1 VTLDLG
7 RLSAEIR
14 AMGDHLVASR
24 GLLDARIQ
32 NARDLLASADRDAL
46 AAAAEA
52 KRGAVVPVEDLTTRV
67 GAMSLPDGYQ
77 VLATDGSDIEPDRHG
92 PALCYVLNLGW
103 AIIQYGAHPHAEL
116 GSAPELYYRPEDLYV
131 RDGSRQAPIQG
142 SRLGA
147 KRAVAEMQRLA
158 ALCAAGSPGPE
169 SPAPIPERVALS
181 DGLLLLGNYWEGPEG
196 FVRDYFVGQFK
207 AALDALRTLDVPV
220 AAYISRPR
228 GADVIGLL
236 RLDPRHQQACDW
248 CAGKGTNRADCALEG
263 LADRLLFPDLAPGER
278 SPLFESRA
286 LAQHYPPELLPRFFY
301 LNVGREIARVEMPVW
316 AAERPELVA
325 RVQAVVV
332 DQCRRGQGYP
342 VALARAHEQAVIGG
356 AERQRFDEL
365 VARVL
370 VARGLPDHPSEKQA
384 SKLARA
390 VLGMR
395 TLGDTP
401 KPPPGERPWTPGEE
415 GTGARALRVG
425 EIVEASS
432 CELVAQSP
440 RLHEAPAFGS
450 LVRVPVTGDDQLP
463 PGLGGAG
470 GASRSGPTEL
480 YGVVAETRT
489 ASLEAGGR
497 PIARGHEDVLD
508 AAIYRENPDLE
519 HVLRT
524 EFKALLVGFRV
535 SGLSPRVGGDRG
547 GAASPAG
554 LGGIEG
560 GPIFQHLPPLPPP
573 LHYSVYACTPAEVM
587 AFTERLDFLR
597 TLLAAPPGL
606 ADELA
611 AATIRA
617 AATARGGASGDA
629 FLLRVGRELAVLL
642 RDDYDRL
649 TAVLRRLR
657 PTEARG

>member
-1 VTLDLG
+1 MTLDLG

-24 GLLDARIQ
+24 GLLDARIRS
-32 NARDLLASADRDAL
+32 ARDLLATADRDAL
-46 AAAAEA
+46 VAATEA
-52 KRGAVVPVEDLTTRV
+52 KRGAVVPVEPLTTRV
-67 GAMSLPDGYQ
+67 AAMPLPDGYQ

-103 AIIQYGAHPHAEL
+103 AIIEYGAHPHAEL

-131 RDGSRQAPIQG
+131 RDGNRQAPIQG

-158 ALCAAGSPGPE
+158 ALCAAADKGWRSEDNASTPAAVSPTPQPL
-169 SPAPIPERVALS
+169 SLVPERVALS

-207 AALDALRTLDVPV
+207 AALESLRALDVPV
-220 AAYISRPR
+220 AAYVSRPR

-236 RLDPRHQQACDW
+236 RLDPRHQQACNW

-263 LADRLLFPDLAPGER
+263 LADRLLFPYLALGER

-301 LNVGREIARVEMPVW
+301 LNVGREIARVELPVW

-365 VARVL
+365 VARAL

-390 VLGMR
+390 V
-395 TLGDTP
+395 
-401 KPPPGERPWTPGEE
+401 
-415 GTGARALRVG
+415 
-425 EIVEASS
+425 
-432 CELVAQSP
+432 
-440 RLHEAPAFGS
+440 
-450 LVRVPVTGDDQLP
+450 
-463 PGLGGAG
+463 
-470 GASRSGPTEL
+470 
-480 YGVVAETRT
+480 
-489 ASLEAGGR
+489 
-497 PIARGHEDVLD
+497 
-508 AAIYRENPDLE
+508 
-519 HVLRT
+519 
-524 EFKALLVGFRV
+524 
-535 SGLSPRVGGDRG
+535 
-547 GAASPAG
+547 
-554 LGGIEG
+554 
-560 GPIFQHLPPLPPP
+560 
-573 LHYSVYACTPAEVM
+573 
-587 AFTERLDFLR
+587 
-597 TLLAAPPGL
+597 
-606 ADELA
+606 
-611 AATIRA
+611 
-617 AATARGGASGDA
+617 
-629 FLLRVGRELAVLL
+629 
-642 RDDYDRL
+642 
-649 TAVLRRLR
+649 
-657 PTEARG
+657 

>member
-103 AIIQYGAHPHAEL
+103 AIIQYGAQPHAEL

-131 RDGSRQAPIQG
+131 RDGNRQAPIQG

-158 ALCAAGSPGPE
+158 TLCAAGAKDQGPRAGDTGLDLQPPTPD
-169 SPAPIPERVALS
+169 PATRNTASVAGLTPERVALS

-390 VLGMR
+390 V
-395 TLGDTP
+395 
-401 KPPPGERPWTPGEE
+401 
-415 GTGARALRVG
+415 
-425 EIVEASS
+425 
-432 CELVAQSP
+432 
-440 RLHEAPAFGS
+440 
-450 LVRVPVTGDDQLP
+450 
-463 PGLGGAG
+463 
-470 GASRSGPTEL
+470 
-480 YGVVAETRT
+480 
-489 ASLEAGGR
+489 
-497 PIARGHEDVLD
+497 
-508 AAIYRENPDLE
+508 
-519 HVLRT
+519 
-524 EFKALLVGFRV
+524 
-535 SGLSPRVGGDRG
+535 
-547 GAASPAG
+547 
-554 LGGIEG
+554 
-560 GPIFQHLPPLPPP
+560 
-573 LHYSVYACTPAEVM
+573 
-587 AFTERLDFLR
+587 
-597 TLLAAPPGL
+597 
-606 ADELA
+606 
-611 AATIRA
+611 
-617 AATARGGASGDA
+617 
-629 FLLRVGRELAVLL
+629 
-642 RDDYDRL
+642 
-649 TAVLRRLR
+649 
-657 PTEARG
+657 